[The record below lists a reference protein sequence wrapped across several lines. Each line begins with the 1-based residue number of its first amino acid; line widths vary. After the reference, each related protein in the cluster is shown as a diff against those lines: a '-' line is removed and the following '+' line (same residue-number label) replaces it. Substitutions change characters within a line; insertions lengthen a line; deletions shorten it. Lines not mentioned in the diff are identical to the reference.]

1 MNDAQVALR
10 LAEIRD
16 RISALSYRNMTSLTN
31 VNDHPLVEFASPDH
45 PTVLSWVESAD
56 ISGGVLCYLPAGYGA
71 IPNSSYNGVDEGYYF
86 MFNTDSWLSP
96 YEADFIIEITR
107 ACVSAGVK
115 IEIGIHPDQDS

>member
-16 RISALSYRNMTSLTN
+16 RISALSYRNMTKITN
-31 VNDHPLVEFASPDH
+31 VKGLPIAAFASPDH
-45 PTVLSWVESAD
+45 PTVIGWLASAD
-56 ISGGVLCYLPAGYGA
+56 ISAGMLCYLPAGYGA